1 MHVVASKSLLEPI
14 SRKRREIV
22 LRNTWYGTC
31 RVPSTCWR
39 ADYAGLSIDS
49 LWNVSPRRRNHPNTV
64 HVYRQSSPP
73 TVSNR
78 DFDAI
83 TYAPGKRKCV
93 CNRVKVLQHSVRR
106 IEMIQR
112 TLPQEAG
119 QSKSIENRC
128 VREHP
133 PPYGRNRSRF
143 VWATTET
150 EKKRVPTSSFGPGRR
165 QSRLPLNF

>member
-49 LWNVSPRRRNHPNTV
+49 LWNVSPHRRNHPNTV
-64 HVYRQSSPP
+64 HVYRQSFPP

-119 QSKSIENRC
+119 QSKSIENRYSAFASILRRTDATE
-128 VREHP
+128 VGS
-133 PPYGRNRSRF
+133 YGPQQRQRRRGFQLRASD
-143 VWATTET
+143 
-150 EKKRVPTSSFGPGRR
+150 RVGAKVVF
-165 QSRLPLNF
+165 L